1 LARRKRGRISIVCAA
16 GFRWGL
22 NLRFAF
28 TAVAVGGLAALASGC
43 AAGSDHAGR
52 ATNDLN
58 VPTHAD
64 VQRALGRIVD
74 GGAPGAAAV
83 IQGPH
88 GLERFS
94 AGSADVRRRVRIS
107 SRDHSRVGS
116 VTKSFTAT
124 VALKLVAQGKIGLE
138 DSVEKWLPG
147 LVRNGEKITIRQLLN
162 MTSGLADYCAVPPA
176 STLCTPQSGE
186 MGHRWSPRRLVMIGA
201 SAPATFAPGQG
212 WSYTNTG
219 YVLLGMIVERAT
231 GKPIGAEYQ
240 SKIFGPLDLHSTR
253 FPTGTAMP
261 APYSRGYDVMSG
273 SSWPSDV
280 TATSPT
286 IAWSAGGIVSTPG
299 DLATFM
305 RALLA
310 GRLLPP
316 ALLREMK
323 LPTPGSLNGPTALE
337 GGGIGTYGLGLI
349 HYTWSHACGVWGHSG
364 DFPGYHTLVLSSGD
378 GKRGAAMY
386 VNSDALAPPG
396 ALATLEA
403 ERLLACRM
411 RFGRTS

>member
-1 LARRKRGRISIVCAA
+1 MTQPQPRSEQTDAADEAPSTSASDLDQERRTSWLRSAPGWAPPPGRSL
-16 GFRWGL
+16 W
-22 NLRFAF
+22 
-28 TAVAVGGLAALASGC
+28 
-43 AAGSDHAGR
+43 AGSPR
-52 ATNDLN
+52 N
-58 VPTHAD
+58 
-64 VQRALGRIVD
+64 
-74 GGAPGAAAV
+74 
-83 IQGPH
+83 
-88 GLERFS
+88 
-94 AGSADVRRRVRIS
+94 RRS
-107 SRDHSRVGS
+107 
-116 VTKSFTAT
+116 
-124 VALKLVAQGKIGLE
+124 L
-138 DSVEKWLPG
+138 
-147 LVRNGEKITIRQLLN
+147 
-162 MTSGLADYCAVPPA
+162 TSGATGARGLGPP
-176 STLCTPQSGE
+176 PGE

-231 GKPIGAEYQ
+231 GKPIEAKYQ
-240 SKIFGPLDLHSTR
+240 STIFGPLGLHATR
-253 FPTGTAMP
+253 LPTAVAMP
-261 APYSRGYDVMSG
+261 APYSRGYGVMGG

-286 IAWSAGGIVSTPG
+286 IAWTAGGIVSTPG

-316 ALLREMK
+316 AVLREMK
-323 LPTPGSLNGPTALE
+323 LPTPGSLNGTTALE
-337 GGGIGTYGLGLI
+337 GGGIGSYGLGLV

-411 RFGRTS
+411 RFGR